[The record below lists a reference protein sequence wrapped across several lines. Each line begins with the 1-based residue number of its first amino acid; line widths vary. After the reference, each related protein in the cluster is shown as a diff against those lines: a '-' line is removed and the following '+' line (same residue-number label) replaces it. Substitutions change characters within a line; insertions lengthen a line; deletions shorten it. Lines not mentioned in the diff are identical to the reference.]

1 MSRLGCL
8 TVRVAPT
15 KCYLEHGGVIGSNM
29 GRVDG
34 YAGVQPGETAVIIF
48 MPGYGV
54 RTRQGSNDS
63 SMCVSGQS
71 RWTRRDGSRRNR
83 RPMSREPER
92 FPPSPSR

>member
-54 RTRQGSNDS
+54 RTRQGA
-63 SMCVSGQS
+63 M
-71 RWTRRDGSRRNR
+71 TRRCASVGKAGGRAGTDRAATGDQ
-83 RPMSREPER
+83 
-92 FPPSPSR
+92 